1 MSNMNIQ
8 AYIEKCKR
16 EFRQRFPDMYG
27 ILPNRVD
34 LHGNKG
40 QPVHSDAIKGFI
52 ESALLG
58 LCEQLK
64 KEIGGMNREYRKESI
79 TVYSE
84 KQFEESLDRAK
95 DIGFNAALD
104 SFLHLLDYKIKE

>member
-1 MSNMNIQ
+1 MINQ
-8 AYIEKCKR
+8 YIEKCKR

-64 KEIGGMNREYRKESI
+64 KEIGKKKLLEVGVNPTALMW
-79 TVYSE
+79 
-84 KQFEESLDRAK
+84 KQRFNN
-95 DIGFNAALD
+95 DID
-104 SFLHLLDYKIKE
+104 EILHLLDYNNDK